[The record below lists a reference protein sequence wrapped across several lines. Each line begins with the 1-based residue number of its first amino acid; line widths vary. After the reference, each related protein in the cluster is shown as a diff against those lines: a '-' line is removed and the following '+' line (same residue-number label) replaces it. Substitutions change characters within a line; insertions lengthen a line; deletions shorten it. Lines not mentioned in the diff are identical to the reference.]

1 MGEVTSQGVAASGPA
16 APQGVAAPGPAA
28 PQAAPQGVTA
38 PGPGPAASAPQA
50 APASLT
56 ALADQPRVRDFLA
69 TAVAEDRL
77 SHAYLFVGAP
87 GSGKHEAAEALAKCV
102 VCPNGGDAT
111 CDECRRVA
119 HRTHPDVHWLMP
131 GSATGYLAA
140 QVRELIADVSL
151 APVRARAK
159 VYVLERAELLRGTAA
174 NALLKT
180 LEEPPEGVMFIL
192 CGRSTA
198 ATLPTIVS
206 RCQQVPF
213 RAVSPAEG
221 VAEVV
226 RRSGAAE
233 ADARVALAVAGTPS
247 RAEDYL
253 KSPSRRQVRR
263 LMVDTLDALA
273 RDDSWDVL
281 LAAREVVAANAV
293 PLADVKQAQE
303 EALKESQDFL
313 TSSALK
319 QVEDAN
325 KRELTARERSGMMEA
340 LAAAESLLRDVLV
353 RREDAGRP
361 IVNGDADAVVDRIA
375 ARCDTRGVLEA
386 LGAVSRAG
394 DDLAHNVSPQL
405 TLEVMLLHI
414 KEALEC
420 PPSSR

>member
-1 MGEVTSQGVAASGPA
+1 MGEVTPQGASTAQGAPNAAP
-16 APQGVAAPGPAA
+16 APQGTSNAA
-28 PQAAPQGVTA
+28 
-38 PGPGPAASAPQA
+38 A
-50 APASLT
+50 APAALA

-102 VCPNGGDAT
+102 VCPNGGDAS

-119 HRTHPDVHWLMP
+119 HRTHPDVHWLIP
-131 GSATGYLAA
+131 GSATGYLVA

-159 VYVLERAELLRGTAA
+159 VYVLERADLLRGAAA

-192 CGRSTA
+192 CGRSM
-198 ATLPTIVS
+198 ATMLPTIVS

-213 RAVSPAEG
+213 RAVSPAGG

-361 IVNGDADAVVDRIA
+361 IVNEDAAAVVDRIA